1 MMPML
6 QLSCCPLLAN
16 GTIDRRRH
24 EMVRLDAVILID
36 TITVNKDRFLRL
48 RTTEGDF
55 VFNMTGSLNV
65 VGEMLEPY
73 GFFRSD
79 NCNLVNTAHID
90 KVVETVFKSE
100 VRFRGTEEVK
110 GDISKSKVKALKQLF
125 PQVSVIKGGLL

>member
-6 QLSCCPLLAN
+6 KLSCCPLLAN
-16 GTIDRRRH
+16 GTIDRRSH
-24 EMVRLDAVILID
+24 EMIRLDAIILID
-36 TITVNKDRFLRL
+36 TITVNKDRFLRF

-55 VFNMTGSLNV
+55 VFNMSGSLNV

-79 NCNLVNTAHID
+79 NCNLVNLAHID

-100 VRFRGTEEVK
+100 VRFRGTDEVR
-110 GDISKSKVKALKQLF
+110 GDISRTKVKTLKQLF